1 MSKCNCGPG
10 GSRLSRR
17 QFLKDTGAGVV
28 ALSTMGTTIPVMA
41 GPFSVDDFERLVP
54 TDKKLSAAWI
64 RSLFERGE
72 ADWFS
77 GDDLKHIGMPV
88 GGVCCGHVYLGGDGR
103 LWHWASPG
111 PLPGKCPRGTHC
123 KRKTMC

>member
-54 TDKKLSAAWI
+54 TDKKLSAVWI

-103 LWHWASPG
+103 LWN
-111 PLPGKCPRGTHC
+111 
-123 KRKTMC
+123 